1 MKRKQLS
8 VKIMALTLMSVSGL
22 VGGIV
27 STNTDI
33 TSVRAISVNDPLSR
47 IAPHGRETITVNDNR
62 ATFNSGDISRL
73 NHHQSILEGSD
84 NLGRNGTAEA
94 RLSEK
99 TTKKPGEPRKSIAD
113 IKPVGWL
120 SGVYVTN
127 VNGKSV
133 PLYNR
138 CHLLAYALNM
148 PTATNPSNF
157 ITGTEYFNQ
166 KHGMEK
172 YENRLIGYIR
182 EHPNA
187 NVYYRVIPIYKS
199 NELLARGV
207 DMQAYTPSDSRNRNA
222 NFNVYVFNREPGV
235 KLDYQNGGSPKSHDY
250 TETKL
255 AKDSSPVTPKEYK
268 SDIKS
273 DKKKSKKKYLDPTES
288 PSQFDKDLDKED
300 KKDNDRERKQDDAE
314 NAEQKR
320 NDDKQFAEAKRMQDK
335 YDKLWGLPTS
345 SSSDKS
351 DHKNHRDN
359 PSDLSAY
366 VHRNAGAPAS
376 DHKSVPKH
384 NIPATGRQQSHVSEL
399 ISAAGISLTGI
410 IVTLFTGFKIRHKKD
425 NQIR

>member
-8 VKIMALTLMSVSGL
+8 VKIMALTLMSASGL
-22 VGGIV
+22 IGGIV

-33 TSVRAISVNDPLSR
+33 TSVRAISINDPLSR
-47 IAPHGRETITVNDNR
+47 IAPHGRETITVHDNQ
-62 ATFNSGDISRL
+62 ATFNSGDINRL

-99 TTKKPGEPRKSIAD
+99 TAKKPGEPRQSIAD

-187 NVYYRVIPIYKS
+187 DVYYRVIPIYRS

-207 DMQAYTPSDSRNRNA
+207 DMQAYTPSDSRDKNA
-222 NFNVYVFNREPGV
+222 NFNVYVFNREPGI
-235 KLDYQNGGSPKSHDY
+235 KLDYQNGGNPKSHDY
-250 TETKL
+250 TETKS

-273 DKKKSKKKYLDPTES
+273 DKKKSKKNNDDDGGDDIE
-288 PSQFDKDLDKED
+288 KDFKEGNRIGN
-300 KKDNDRERKQDDAE
+300 KEAKILAKERKKNDDAYYNE
-314 NAEQKR
+314 T
-320 NDDKQFAEAKRMQDK
+320 KRMKDK
-335 YDKLWGLPTS
+335 YAKLWGLPTS
-345 SSSDKS
+345 SSDKY

-366 VHRNAGAPAS
+366 AHRNADTPAS
-376 DHKSVPKH
+376 DHKSDKAA
-384 NIPATGRQQSHVSEL
+384 IPATGRQQSHVSEL

-410 IVTLFTGFKIRHKKD
+410 IAMLFTGFKIRHKKD

>member
-1 MKRKQLS
+1 
-8 VKIMALTLMSVSGL
+8 MALTLMSASGL
-22 VGGIV
+22 VGCIMNM
-27 STNTDI
+27 NTMP
-33 TSVRAISVNDPLSR
+33 TPVEAISVNDPLSR
-47 IAPHGRETITVNDNR
+47 IAPHGRETITVHDNQ
-62 ATFNSGDISRL
+62 ATFSSDDISRL
-73 NHHQSILEGSD
+73 DHHQSILEGSD
-84 NLGRNGTAEA
+84 RLGRNGTAEA
-94 RLSEK
+94 RLSER
-99 TTKKPGEPRKSIAD
+99 TAKKPGEPRQSISD

-273 DKKKSKKKYLDPTES
+273 DKKKSKKNN
-288 PSQFDKDLDKED
+288 
-300 KKDNDRERKQDDAE
+300 DNDGGDDIEKDFKEGNRIGNKEAKILAKERKKNDDAYYNE
-314 NAEQKR
+314 T
-320 NDDKQFAEAKRMQDK
+320 KRMKDK
-335 YDKLWGLPTS
+335 YAKLWGLPT

-366 VHRNAGAPAS
+366 VHRNADNPSSESKS
-376 DHKSVPKH
+376 DKAA
-384 NIPATGRQQSHVSEL
+384 IPATGRQQSHVSEL

>member
-1 MKRKQLS
+1 MKIKQHS
-8 VKIMALTLMSVSGL
+8 VKIMALTLISAAGL
-22 VGGIV
+22 AGGVV

-47 IAPHGRETITVNDNR
+47 IAPHGRETITVHDNR
-62 ATFNSGDISRL
+62 ATFNSGDINRL

-99 TTKKPGEPRKSIAD
+99 TAKKPGEPRQSIAD

-148 PTATNPSNF
+148 PTSTNPDNF

-187 NVYYRVIPIYKS
+187 DVYYRVIPIYRS

-207 DMQAYTPSDSRNRNA
+207 DMQAYTPSDSRDKNA
-222 NFNVYVFNREPGV
+222 NFNVYVFNREPGI
-235 KLDYQNGGSPKSHDY
+235 KLDYQNGGNPKSHDY
-250 TETKL
+250 TETKS

-273 DKKKSKKKYLDPTES
+273 DKKKSKKNNDDDGGDDIE
-288 PSQFDKDLDKED
+288 KDFKEGNRIGN
-300 KKDNDRERKQDDAE
+300 KEAKILAKERKKNDDAYYNE
-314 NAEQKR
+314 T
-320 NDDKQFAEAKRMQDK
+320 KRMKDK
-335 YDKLWGLPTS
+335 YAKLWGLPT

-366 VHRNAGAPAS
+366 AHRNADTPSSESKS
-376 DHKSVPKH
+376 DKAA
-384 NIPATGRQQSHVSEL
+384 IPATGRQQSHVSEL
-399 ISAAGISLTGI
+399 ISAAGISLIGI
-410 IVTLFTGFKIRHKKD
+410 IAMLFTGFKIRHKKD

>member
-1 MKRKQLS
+1 MKIKQHS

-47 IAPHGRETITVNDNR
+47 IAPHGRETITVHDNQ
-62 ATFNSGDISRL
+62 ATFSSGDINRL

-84 NLGRNGTAEA
+84 RLGRNGTAEA
-94 RLSEK
+94 KLSEK
-99 TTKKPGEPRKSIAD
+99 TAKKPGEPRQSISD

-148 PTATNPSNF
+148 PTSTNPDNF

-187 NVYYRVIPIYKS
+187 DVYYRVIPIYRS

-207 DMQAYTPSDSRNRNA
+207 DMQAYTPSDSRDKNA
-222 NFNVYVFNREPGV
+222 NFNVYVFNREPGI
-235 KLDYQNGGSPKSHDY
+235 KLDYQNGGNPKSHDY
-250 TETKL
+250 TETKS

-273 DKKKSKKKYLDPTES
+273 DKKKSKKNNDDDGGDDIE
-288 PSQFDKDLDKED
+288 KDFKEGNRIGN
-300 KKDNDRERKQDDAE
+300 KEAKILAKERKKNDDAYYNE
-314 NAEQKR
+314 T
-320 NDDKQFAEAKRMQDK
+320 KRMKDK
-335 YDKLWGLPTS
+335 YAKLWGLPT

-351 DHKNHRDN
+351 DHKNHSNN

-366 VHRNAGAPAS
+366 AHRNADTPSS
-376 DHKSVPKH
+376 DHKSDKAA
-384 NIPATGRQQSHVSEL
+384 IPATGRQQSHVSEL
-399 ISAAGISLTGI
+399 ISAAGISLIGI
-410 IVTLFTGFKIRHKKD
+410 IAMLFTGFKIRHKKD

>member
-1 MKRKQLS
+1 MKIKQLS
-8 VKIMALTLMSVSGL
+8 VKIMALTLMSASGL
-22 VGGIV
+22 VGCIMNM
-27 STNTDI
+27 NTMP
-33 TSVRAISVNDPLSR
+33 TPVEAISVNDPLSR
-47 IAPHGRETITVNDNR
+47 IAPHGRETITVHDNQ
-62 ATFNSGDISRL
+62 ATFSSDDISRL
-73 NHHQSILEGSD
+73 DHHQSILEGSD
-84 NLGRNGTAEA
+84 RLGRNGTAEA
-94 RLSEK
+94 RLSER
-99 TTKKPGEPRKSIAD
+99 TAKKPGEPRQSISD

-273 DKKKSKKKYLDPTES
+273 DKKKSKKNN
-288 PSQFDKDLDKED
+288 
-300 KKDNDRERKQDDAE
+300 DNDGGDDIEKDFKEGNRIGNKEAKILAKERKKNDDAYYNE
-314 NAEQKR
+314 T
-320 NDDKQFAEAKRMQDK
+320 KRMKDK
-335 YDKLWGLPTS
+335 YAKLWGLPT

-366 VHRNAGAPAS
+366 VHRNADNPSSESKS
-376 DHKSVPKH
+376 DKAA
-384 NIPATGRQQSHVSEL
+384 IPATGRQQSHVSEL